1 MVRVGGGPGGL
12 YLAILP
18 LGRPARAGGGRR
30 DRPPGRVR
38 LSTSRQQL
46 LDPLTARA
54 VGLGVRV
61 DVDRELADLAQLGR
75 RRPGRN
81 RYVWLS
87 TSKVFDASPLCSSPP
102 TRAGSGSTPMASA
115 VTAAPAS
122 SSAPTPPTS
131 PSVRHQA
138 GPGGRDRAGRQPG
151 RARGRPVGA
160 PGLRGAPSDG
170 TALAAGGGAQQRPV
184 VRAHPALHRPAGS
197 AVRSAAEAASLHA
210 AHYDPTVLPPP
221 PATEQVACGA
231 GSGGSSAPDAE
242 SSMYAA

>member
-1 MVRVGGGPGGL
+1 MRIVRVGGGPGGL

-38 LSTSRQQL
+38 LQHEPSAAAGSAHCAGRRPGRPCRRRPGTCR
-46 LDPLTARA
+46 PCAA
-54 VGLGVRV
+54 
-61 DVDRELADLAQLGR
+61 GR

-87 TSKVFDASPLCSSPP
+87 TSKVFDASPLRSSPP

-115 VTAAPAS
+115 ATAAPAS

-160 PGLRGAPSDG
+160 PSLRGAPSDG

-184 VRAHPALHRPAGS
+184 VRAHPAPHRPAGS

-210 AHYDPTVLPPP
+210 AH
-221 PATEQVACGA
+221 
-231 GSGGSSAPDAE
+231 
-242 SSMYAA
+242 